1 NDLIEHIADC
11 KLVILEGSYRGST
24 CTFVPR
30 FQIEALWN
38 DLIEHVAD
46 CKLVILE
53 GSYRGSTCT
62 FVPRFQLE
70 ALWNDEVIL
79 VFWLKADS

>member
-1 NDLIEHIADC
+1 
-11 KLVILEGSYRGST
+11 ST

-38 DLIEHVAD
+38 DLVEHVAN

-53 GSYRGSTCT
+53 VSYRGSRCT
-62 FVPRFQLE
+62 FISRFQIE
-70 ALWNDEVIL
+70 ALWNDGTHSV
-79 VFWLKADS
+79 SR